1 MHGVN
6 LGERW
11 PYDAEISVMREM
23 GWSWQDLCDAP
34 FDIVGVIIAET
45 NARSK
50 WTRKADERN
59 GQG

>member
-11 PYDAEISVMREM
+11 PYDTEISVMREM

-34 FDIVGVIIAET
+34 FDIVSVIIAET

-50 WTRKADERN
+50 WTRKAQETR
-59 GQG
+59 